1 MTGICIRIVACETS
15 LLFLWAPDLFHPE
28 LDIWL
33 WWVLRP
39 KSCPQR
45 QKPVPSA
52 LVSRRW
58 VVLAQQAS
66 WPRSSRS
73 GPDTARWC
81 FHLLV
86 SWEGEW
92 DVSESAR
99 LLLSV
104 YPFAFCILIIGF
116 PRGEDK
122 PQKGAQGGGCHA
134 PVFYCFR
141 AFWAVM
147 DFQGTGRASMS
158 VALHKMRGWLRGG
171 GA

>member
-1 MTGICIRIVACETS
+1 MYNNSRVWDKSDLISLHPKLLPSRSRHLVMVGVKAKVMSTEAETK
-15 LLFLWAPDLFHPE
+15 
-28 LDIWL
+28 
-33 WWVLRP
+33 VLP
-39 KSCPQR
+39 
-45 QKPVPSA
+45 A
-52 LVSRRW
+52 LVSKRW
-58 VVLAQQAS
+58 VVLAQQVS

-73 GPDTARWC
+73 GPDTAWWC

-104 YPFAFCILIIGF
+104 YTFAFCILIIGF
-116 PRGEDK
+116 PGGEDK

-147 DFQGTGRASMS
+147 DFQGTGRASVS
-158 VALHKMRGWLRGG
+158 VARRKMRGWLRGRG
-171 GA
+171 G